1 MTGGGRRRLGT
12 GGTRGQR
19 RSQMGAGAPS
29 GVVSSWHHPHGS
41 RRRGVAGR
49 AATGATPRRGL
60 DADRRGAAADGQ
72 RSHDGWGCSCRDGRA
87 DVAAATAGAAA
98 AAARGR
104 PPRRQWPPA
113 AGSPRPPRGHRARRA
128 SGRPRGRR
136 EPALAGPRRPWRW
149 RWKRPRAGRGGGAAR
164 RQRDGGAHG
173 RSSGG
178 WDAASATVAAAGER
192 AWVTSLAGGG
202 AKGKTRSVRREEFT
216 SDHATRQGNSG
227 TCSASKQF
235 VNTSPHTSS
244 IVLDLQTMSRCKR
257 LAERAASSEANET
270 PSKTRV

>member
-19 RSQMGAGAPS
+19 RSQVGAGAPS

-49 AATGATPRRGL
+49 AATGATPTRGL

-104 PPRRQWPPA
+104 PSRRQWPPA

-128 SGRPRGRR
+128 SGRPRGAASR
-136 EPALAGPRRPWRW
+136 LWRA
-149 RWKRPRAGRGGGAAR
+149 RAGHGVGGGSDPELDEAAGR
-164 RQRDGGAHG
+164 R
-173 RSSGG
+173 
-178 WDAASATVAAAGER
+178 AASATAAPTGGR
-192 AWVTSLAGGG
+192 AGGG
-202 AKGKTRSVRREEFT
+202 TLPARPWR
-216 SDHATRQGNSG
+216 
-227 TCSASKQF
+227 
-235 VNTSPHTSS
+235 P
-244 IVLDLQTMSRCKR
+244 
-257 LAERAASSEANET
+257 RANALG
-270 PSKTRV
+270 